1 MEKLLQVTDLH
12 TSFFTPAGEV
22 KAVNGVSFSLEKGK
36 VLGIVGESGSG
47 KSVTAYSIL
56 QILANPGK
64 IVSGSI
70 LLDGE
75 ELVGASK
82 EIMRTIRGNRISIIF
97 QDPMTSLNPVYTIG
111 NQLIEAIRL
120 HTSRNK
126 AEAKAR
132 AIEMLELVGIN
143 EPEKRIKQYPHELS
157 GGMRQR
163 VMIAMALAC
172 EPDILIAD
180 EPTTALDVTIQAQIL
195 DLMKDLQKKLGM
207 AIIMI
212 THDLGVVAEMC
223 DEVIVMYAGEVCERG
238 TADEVFYSPKHE
250 YTKGLL
256 RSIPTV
262 SDEDKRLEPIGGHPV
277 DLLNMPDGCPFS
289 PRCDA
294 AMKVCLCHKAKEIV
308 INGSH
313 SSACWH
319 NIKEAIDAGT
329 LTKEQVEEMYNHE

>member
-1 MEKLLQVTDLH
+1 MELLKVSNLH

-22 KAVNGVSFSLEKGK
+22 KAVNGLSFSLDEGK

-56 QILANPGK
+56 QILANPGR

-70 LLDGE
+70 LYRGQ

-82 EIMRTIRGNRISIIF
+82 EEMAKIRGNKISIIF
-97 QDPMTSLNPVYTIG
+97 QDPMTSLNPVFTIG
-111 NQLIEAIRL
+111 DQLMEAILL
-120 HTSRNK
+120 HTDRNR
-126 AEAKAR
+126 EQAKAR
-132 AIEMLELVGIN
+132 AIEMLQLVGVN
-143 EPEKRIKQYPHELS
+143 EPEKCIKQDPHEFS

-195 DLMKDLQKKLGM
+195 DLIKDLQKQLGM
-207 AIIMI
+207 SVILI

-238 TADEVFYSPKHE
+238 TADEIFYNPKHE
-250 YTKGLL
+250 YTKGLM

-262 SDEDKRLEPIGGHPV
+262 SDDGRRLEPIGGTPV

-294 AMKVCLCHKAKEIV
+294 AMKVCLCHKAKELR
-308 INGSH
+308 INEYHISR
-313 SSACWH
+313 CWH
-319 NIKEAIDAGT
+319 NVKDAIEAGT
-329 LTKEQVEEMYNHE
+329 LTQKEVEEMYQDE

>member
-1 MEKLLQVTDLH
+1 MEILKVTDLH

-22 KAVNGVSFSLEKGK
+22 KAVNGVSFSLDAGK

-64 IVSGSI
+64 IVGGSVQFK
-70 LLDGE
+70 GQ
-75 ELVGASK
+75 ELVGATKEEMSK
-82 EIMRTIRGNRISIIF
+82 IRGNKISIIF
-97 QDPMTSLNPVYTIG
+97 QDPMTSLNPVYTVG
-111 NQLIEAIRL
+111 NQLMEAIML
-120 HTSRNK
+120 HTDRNR
-126 AEAKAR
+126 EQAKAR
-132 AIEMLELVGIN
+132 AIEMLELVGVN
-143 EPEKRIKQYPHELS
+143 EPEKRIKQYPHEFS

-238 TADEVFYSPKHE
+238 TADEIFYNPKHE
-250 YTKGLL
+250 YTKGLM

-262 SDEDKRLEPIGGHPV
+262 ADDGGRLEPIGGTPV
-277 DLLNMPDGCPFS
+277 DLLNMPDGCPFA
-289 PRCDA
+289 PRCERC
-294 AMKVCLCHKAKEIV
+294 MKVCLTHKAKEVV
-308 INGSH
+308 INDDHMST
-313 SSACWH
+313 CWY
-319 NIKEAIDAGT
+319 NLKDAIEEGRM
-329 LTKEQVEEMYNHE
+329 TKEQVEEMYKDE

>member
-1 MEKLLQVTDLH
+1 MKLLQVTDLH

-22 KAVNGVSFSLEKGK
+22 KAVNGLSFSLEEGK

-47 KSVTAYSIL
+47 KSVTAYSVL

-70 LLDGE
+70 KYRGE

-82 EIMRTIRGNRISIIF
+82 ETMGKIRGNKISIIF
-97 QDPMTSLNPVYTIG
+97 QDPMTSLNPVFTIG
-111 NQLIEAIRL
+111 NQLMEAILL
-120 HTSRNK
+120 HTDRNREQ
-126 AEAKAR
+126 ARER
-132 AIEMLELVGIN
+132 AIEMLRLVGVN
-143 EPEKRIKQYPHELS
+143 EPEKRIKQYPHEFS

-195 DLMKDLQKKLGM
+195 DLIKDLQKQLGM
-207 AIIMI
+207 SVILI

-238 TADEVFYSPKHE
+238 TADEIFYHPKHE
-250 YTKGLL
+250 YTKGLM

-262 SDEDKRLEPIGGHPV
+262 SDEERRLEPIGGTPV
-277 DLLNMPDGCPFS
+277 DLLNMPDGCPFA
-289 PRCDA
+289 PRCNR
-294 AMKVCLCHKAKEIV
+294 AMKVCLSHKAKELL
-308 INGSH
+308 INENH
-313 SSACWH
+313 AATCWY
-319 NIKEAIDAGT
+319 NFKNAIAEGRMTEKE
-329 LTKEQVEEMYNHE
+329 VEEMYQDE

>member
-1 MEKLLQVTDLH
+1 MEILKVTDLH

-22 KAVNGVSFSLEKGK
+22 KAVNGVSFSLDAGK

-64 IVSGSI
+64 IVGGSVQFK
-70 LLDGE
+70 GQ
-75 ELVGASK
+75 ELVGATKEEMSK
-82 EIMRTIRGNRISIIF
+82 IRGNKISIIF
-97 QDPMTSLNPVYTIG
+97 QDPMTSLNPVYTVG
-111 NQLIEAIRL
+111 NQLMEAIML
-120 HTSRNK
+120 HTDRNR
-126 AEAKAR
+126 EQAKAR
-132 AIEMLELVGIN
+132 AIEMLELVGVN
-143 EPEKRIKQYPHELS
+143 EPEKRIKQYPHEFS

-238 TADEVFYSPKHE
+238 TADEIFYNPKHE
-250 YTKGLL
+250 YTKGLM

-262 SDEDKRLEPIGGHPV
+262 SDDGGRLEPIGGTPV
-277 DLLNMPDGCPFS
+277 DLLNMPDGCPFA
-289 PRCDA
+289 PRCERC
-294 AMKVCLCHKAKEIV
+294 MKVCLTHKAKEVV
-308 INGSH
+308 INDEHMST
-313 SSACWH
+313 CWY
-319 NIKEAIDAGT
+319 NLKDAIEEGRM
-329 LTKEQVEEMYNHE
+329 TKEQVEEMYKDE